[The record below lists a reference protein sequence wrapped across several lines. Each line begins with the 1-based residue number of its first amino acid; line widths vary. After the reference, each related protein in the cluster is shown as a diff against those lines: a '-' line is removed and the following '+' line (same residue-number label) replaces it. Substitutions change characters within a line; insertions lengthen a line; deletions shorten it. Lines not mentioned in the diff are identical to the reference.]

1 MTRRDTQMAHLSDTP
16 LLGAAVGL
24 GEGERASLCAE
35 VPKPDGG
42 GTPFPRLLFLV
53 LLVLVA
59 VWSSATRG
67 GGDAVRRG
75 LRRAERVA
83 SRSLSKISVKY
94 AKISQNI
101 RQISL
106 NLSQIFVPSTRRPPA
121 ARPRCRAATNPPG
134 PCNSD
139 TFRVSETDSE
149 QIEKVSLFYGTM

>member
-1 MTRRDTQMAHLSDTP
+1 MRSSVASRGTQRAAMKRNSVTTAPSLQVKTARAVSMTRRDTQMAHSADAP

-42 GTPFPRLLFLV
+42 GAPFPRLLFLV

-67 GGDAVRRG
+67 GGDAARRG

-83 SRSLSKISVKY
+83 SRS
-94 AKISQNI
+94 
-101 RQISL
+101 RT
-106 NLSQIFVPSTRRPPA
+106 PSHVDLGAAACRPLAVCAPA
-121 ARPRCRAATNPPG
+121 T
-134 PCNSD
+134 
-139 TFRVSETDSE
+139 V
-149 QIEKVSLFYGTM
+149 V